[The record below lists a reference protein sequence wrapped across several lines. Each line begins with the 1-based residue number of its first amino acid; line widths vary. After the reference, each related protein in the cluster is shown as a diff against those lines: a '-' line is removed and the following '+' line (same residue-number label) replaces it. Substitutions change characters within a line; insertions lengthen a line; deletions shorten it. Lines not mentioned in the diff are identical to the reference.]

1 MSCNIIVEEEKMIT
15 VFTPTY
21 NRAYILGK
29 LYESL
34 KNQTSENFEWII
46 VDDASTDNTEEL
58 VASFEEV
65 GKGISYIKQ
74 AHGGKHRAINR
85 AVKLA
90 KGDYFFIVDS
100 DDHLTYDAIEL
111 VTAWTAAV
119 DRDDIAGVSGLRV
132 STSGKIWGGELNF
145 DSDDYIE
152 AGNLERE
159 AFNLMGDKAEVYST
173 KVLQAH
179 PFPEFDNEYF
189 VTEAVVWNWIALD
202 GYKLRWY
209 NKPIYVC
216 EYLEDGLTKNGAND
230 QQGHID
236 NPHGYGRYVATTLKA
251 LGINQSWYDFWNYCR
266 IADRKNIAVKNRLGD
281 LQIGLGRYWTYMAYS
296 LARLIFAKIHGCIK
310 RK

>member
-65 GKGISYIKQ
+65 GKGISYINQ

-119 DRDDIAGVSGLRV
+119 DRDDIAGVSGLKV

-152 AGNLERE
+152 AGNLER
-159 AFNLMGDKAEVYST
+159 
-173 KVLQAH
+173 
-179 PFPEFDNEYF
+179 
-189 VTEAVVWNWIALD
+189 
-202 GYKLRWY
+202 
-209 NKPIYVC
+209 KP
-216 EYLEDGLTKNGAND
+216 
-230 QQGHID
+230 
-236 NPHGYGRYVATTLKA
+236 
-251 LGINQSWYDFWNYCR
+251 
-266 IADRKNIAVKNRLGD
+266 
-281 LQIGLGRYWTYMAYS
+281 
-296 LARLIFAKIHGCIK
+296 LI
-310 RK
+310 